1 MGPQT
6 QPLITEEER
15 RRREAARGALGRAL
29 GGYIG
34 SSGALGPGE
43 TDVRF
48 GTGSTRPYVLQG
60 MPEPTP
66 TPTSAVAS
74 PPPMFGMTSPTAPMS
89 QPAGMFQ
96 REAIPD
102 QQSKPSDFLNYVE
115 SFLPAVAGLG
125 TLGLDAIVPGLGT
138 SLSVPVK
145 EATNVAVKTARGK
158 TKAAKDAA
166 TRGAANIAVDAGARE
181 IAEASK
187 EAAKAKAKAAGK
199 TAEGAKAAGEAA
211 EGTVDAAEDRAAEV
225 VNRPGPSTV
234 DAAADAK
241 KVLAERAREDAMR
254 KLKQDS
260 LSLTGRERAELLN
273 ELTAEEARQER
284 NYRRAITLAQSPELL
299 DRMIE
304 SGGIGEET
312 RANLAALGQAGLEEY
327 DLFELGDPT
336 SAGMR
341 DSVKPLRGGF
351 GAGAVSPLT
360 GTLDYADPE
369 TRRRLQRMVA
379 LGAPREQA
387 YVQMVEDMAP
397 SQDVA
402 PERTGVPE
410 KLVTDAISPGR
421 VFVPTAPPVSMDA
434 AMARQALVEDP
445 NMVNAAGTQ
454 ADRIL
459 SAFDELP
466 NLAGEM
472 ADTYDLNEYAYR
484 QDLSETPVAGAS
496 MPVGM
501 RGLGVGGQQVPLA
514 NVQLPGAP
522 SVNLSPRQMRP
533 VVQNPVMA
541 QDLAAATPQYGS
553 TYQQMISPSN
563 EMVFTAG
570 GPPAMPPQVQAMD
583 ATFNEFMARPMLPES
598 PANMGM
604 PYVTGQMDFNPMD
617 ANRQRAALQL
627 LQDSPFAGEVP
638 AQMQPFRVGVDQLGR
653 RINLDTGEIIGM

>member
-1 MGPQT
+1 MG
-6 QPLITEEER
+6 E
-15 RRREAARGALGRAL
+15 
-29 GGYIG
+29 
-34 SSGALGPGE
+34 
-43 TDVRF
+43 
-48 GTGSTRPYVLQG
+48 
-60 MPEPTP
+60 
-66 TPTSAVAS
+66 
-74 PPPMFGMTSPTAPMS
+74 
-89 QPAGMFQ
+89 
-96 REAIPD
+96 
-102 QQSKPSDFLNYVE
+102 
-115 SFLPAVAGLG
+115 
-125 TLGLDAIVPGLGT
+125 
-138 SLSVPVK
+138 
-145 EATNVAVKTARGK
+145 
-158 TKAAKDAA
+158 
-166 TRGAANIAVDAGARE
+166 
-181 IAEASK
+181 
-187 EAAKAKAKAAGK
+187 
-199 TAEGAKAAGEAA
+199 
-211 EGTVDAAEDRAAEV
+211 
-225 VNRPGPSTV
+225 
-234 DAAADAK
+234 
-241 KVLAERAREDAMR
+241 
-254 KLKQDS
+254 DS
-260 LSLTGRERAELLN
+260 LTLTGRERAELLN